1 MPPFDET
8 PPGFRPE
15 SLELLD
21 IAMTKLWLEQVA
33 IGATQSGASPEVR
46 NSVNTS
52 IRLLKERGTQRRKRS
67 ANSSETRMT
76 SHRYKAGQDVF
87 YHPPKGA
94 LVGPSRYRI
103 LRLLPLENGEVKYRI
118 KSAGES
124 FERVAKESEL
134 TR

>member
-52 IRLLKERGTQRRKRS
+52 IRLLKERGTRGAIQIQNPEASSSGERR
-67 ANSSETRMT
+67 
-76 SHRYKAGQDVF
+76 
-87 YHPPKGA
+87 
-94 LVGPSRYRI
+94 
-103 LRLLPLENGEVKYRI
+103 GEVPHQVGGRELREG
-118 KSAGES
+118 GEGK
-124 FERVAKESEL
+124 RTDAIGA
-134 TR
+134 T